1 MILLITI
8 ETFLMKSL
16 SWSYQSSFFPFSL
29 SPTCLCL
36 VTAAIES
43 LVFTPCHR
51 PLAPSCC
58 HLQLEKQPDSW
69 KKSSVLWHETFPVN
83 PKWTP
88 LLLQVSSLSKWS
100 TFCATIADAQ
110 QFLLSSAQKSLYWV
124 VTVQFPGESCLN
136 FFFLCLS
143 SYARKLNH
151 DFKISGNCV
160 QMKGRAVKMQRL
172 VLQCGRWLSSAT
184 LAPLSVSILPL
195 DTLALSDTK
204 HFTNNGKLTF
214 IALAQEGQ
222 DSSPRHTWKNWD
234 IQQQN
239 NFAEQS
245 CGKSK
250 EKGMKNSTLNLVMGY
265 YLPLLEENKCLSLDD
280 ISTGL
285 QILFYCPLCLLSLT
299 KVQGCQWT
307 FWENMGQERNG
318 AGWH

>member
-16 SWSYQSSFFPFSL
+16 SWSYQPSFFPFSL

-124 VTVQFPGESCLN
+124 VTVQFPGESCVN
-136 FFFLCLS
+136 FFFFACPPMLENLTMTLRYLGIVCKWREEQWKCRGWSCSAEGGL
-143 SYARKLNH
+143 A
-151 DFKISGNCV
+151 V
-160 QMKGRAVKMQRL
+160 QL
-172 VLQCGRWLSSAT
+172 
-184 LAPLSVSILPL
+184 
-195 DTLALSDTK
+195 
-204 HFTNNGKLTF
+204 
-214 IALAQEGQ
+214 
-222 DSSPRHTWKNWD
+222 
-234 IQQQN
+234 
-239 NFAEQS
+239 
-245 CGKSK
+245 
-250 EKGMKNSTLNLVMGY
+250 
-265 YLPLLEENKCLSLDD
+265 
-280 ISTGL
+280 
-285 QILFYCPLCLLSLT
+285 
-299 KVQGCQWT
+299 
-307 FWENMGQERNG
+307 
-318 AGWH
+318 